1 MEQQYFVNV
10 LQILDVAT
18 ERGAWKGGE
27 IEAIAILRK
36 QTMDQIKE
44 MAEASQQEEPQVESI
59 TKIYKLIDWCA
70 INVGKAKEK

>member
-18 ERGAWKGGE
+18 ERGAWKGSE
-27 IEAIAILRK
+27 IESIAMLRK

-44 MAEASQQEEPQVESI
+44 MAEASQQEQPQVESI
-59 TKIYKLIDWCA
+59 TKKI
-70 INVGKAKEK
+70 GEK